1 MIKSGGVGGGS
12 GTPAPAA
19 RPSRSAAND
28 GPVVVRESM
37 CELVYSKDALTESML
52 GKLKQAFKLPVQ
64 DPSKV
69 QMFNPDLRR
78 KSLGF
83 SKKPGT
89 WTPAPYSAPAL
100 IPPSAGDGVPA
111 EDEYTHEELVLWT
124 PPPVDAPAGAVVG
137 EAETSTAGAADAD
150 GAEVSRAA
158 ASAPTAPVAPSA
170 TTISVDG
177 FLCRWLREHQR
188 EGVQFLFDCC
198 MGLRDYEG
206 EGCILADDMGLGER
220 SSLVPWMGI
229 EWGRVGWA
237 GPPGAAGW
245 RCARHCT
252 LVLLAQS
259 AGSAGPFSSFMEP
272 TPTVASSPRSF
283 RRQDTA
289 VHHHLVDAHD
299 PGEGRCSGGDSH
311 HRDLPGVPRH
321 QLGERAQHKV
331 DQGGPPPRKGD
342 PDHCGERSA
351 RAIRPVSFNLEWF
364 CDQSRWYHEGFDACV
379 VGGSHSYKDARVSPG
394 ERKRDLPLPRPC
406 SLRLRYLRALEAH
419 ASLPPLTLP

>member
-1 MIKSGGVGGGS
+1 
-12 GTPAPAA
+12 
-19 RPSRSAAND
+19 
-28 GPVVVRESM
+28 
-37 CELVYSKDALTESML
+37 ML

-111 EDEYTHEELVLWT
+111 EDEYTYEELVLWT

-272 TPTVASSPRSF
+272 PP
-283 RRQDTA
+283 
-289 VHHHLVDAHD
+289 LLLL
-299 PGEGRCSGGDSH
+299 
-311 HRDLPGVPRH
+311 LP
-321 QLGERAQHKV
+321 A
-331 DQGGPPPRKGD
+331 
-342 PDHCGERSA
+342 RSA
-351 RAIRPVSFNLEWF
+351 GKTLQSITILWTLMTQGRAGAPEVTHTIVTCPVSLVTNWESELNTKWIKE
-364 CDQSRWYHEGFDACV
+364 A
-379 VGGSHSYKDARVSPG
+379 
-394 ERKRDLPLPRPC
+394 
-406 SLRLRYLRALEAH
+406 RLRAKGIQIIAVNAAPVRYAQCPSTWNGSVTKADGTTRALTH
-419 ASLPPLTLP
+419 ASWAGRTATRTRASRLGSASGTCHSPAPAPFASGISAH